1 MRNRFSALLLCVSL
15 LVPGIAAAQTQ
26 PIVTGILGTTRA
38 GLNDELTV
46 QVKSLRVLLDKA
58 DCVNPGSNCKP
69 KNIALFLN
77 GMPLRG
83 IAPVRDIYNET
94 LQYTLSRTD
103 QTKDVWSA
111 LLGSPTGTTRL
122 VTVSVGLEDDYPLQT
137 QVEKFEL
144 VILRP
149 IWSIIA
155 LVIVTLMLVAFFKLA
170 RRSSLLRDPGPAKA
184 ASDTSKI
191 PFSLGRVQMAF
202 WFILVIISFLFIWV
216 TTGQHDTIS
225 AQILTLIGIGT
236 GTALG
241 SALIDASK
249 REENQSAVASL
260 EAEKSALPAEIS
272 QINQQLAGQ
281 PPNRTELEAKL
292 TTRLQRQQAAEGEL
306 TKARTALNPLE
317 SQQFFKDILSDAN
330 GITFHRFQLA
340 VWTVVLGFIFCAS
353 VYRSLSMPQFSDTLL
368 ALMGI
373 TSGTYIGF
381 KFPEQHAK

>member
-26 PIVTGILGTTRA
+26 PIVTGILGTTQA

-191 PFSLGRVQMAF
+191 PFSLG
-202 WFILVIISFLFIWV
+202 
-216 TTGQHDTIS
+216 
-225 AQILTLIGIGT
+225 
-236 GTALG
+236 
-241 SALIDASK
+241 
-249 REENQSAVASL
+249 
-260 EAEKSALPAEIS
+260 
-272 QINQQLAGQ
+272 
-281 PPNRTELEAKL
+281 
-292 TTRLQRQQAAEGEL
+292 
-306 TKARTALNPLE
+306 
-317 SQQFFKDILSDAN
+317 
-330 GITFHRFQLA
+330 
-340 VWTVVLGFIFCAS
+340 
-353 VYRSLSMPQFSDTLL
+353 
-368 ALMGI
+368 
-373 TSGTYIGF
+373 
-381 KFPEQHAK
+381 